1 MVDKVILG
9 YKFIWRPAWAETVS
23 APQVR
28 GTGRAENVVLIFRA
42 HKATLVVHGCNPSAG
57 ELKAG

>member
-9 YKFIWRPAWAETVS
+9 YKFIWKPAWAETVS

-28 GTGRAENVVLIFRA
+28 DMGRAENVV
-42 HKATLVVHGCNPSAG
+42 
-57 ELKAG
+57 